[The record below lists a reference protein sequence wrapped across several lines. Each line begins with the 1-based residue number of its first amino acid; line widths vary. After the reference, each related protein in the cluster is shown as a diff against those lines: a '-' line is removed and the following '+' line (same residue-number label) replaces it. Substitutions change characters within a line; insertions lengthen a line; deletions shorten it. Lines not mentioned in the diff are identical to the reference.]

1 MSNRDSRTISPE
13 AQHEIR
19 RQAIKLHQA
28 GERRTSIARKLEVH
42 RNTVGKW
49 IKRFEAGGMKALAI
63 GKRGPKEGTMMQL
76 SPSDQQAIRK
86 QLIEKEPEQL
96 KLPFA
101 LWTREAVGL
110 LIKDNTGQDL
120 DLRQVGRYLKRWGFT
135 PQRPAKQAYQRC
147 DKKVA
152 KWIEEEYPA
161 IKKQAAEEG
170 AEIHW
175 ADETGIKSHN
185 HRGRGFA
192 PRGQTPVRK
201 HNAQYEKVNMI
212 SSVTNRGKLQF
223 MCYDGSFTYQTFHE
237 FLRRLIAD
245 AGGQKVFVI
254 VDNLR
259 VHHAKVIKRWLKIYR
274 RFIEVHY
281 LPSYSPDLNPDEY
294 LNCDL
299 KTELAKRPERRKK
312 GQWRP
317 TVEKTM
323 QELVSAPDRIASYFK
338 AESIKYAV

>member
-1 MSNRDSRTISPE
+1 MSNRDSRTLSPA
-13 AQHEIR
+13 AQYEIR
-19 RQAIKLHQA
+19 RQAIKLYQSGHSYISI
-28 GERRTSIARKLEVH
+28 GEKLEVH
-42 RNTVGKW
+42 RNTIGKW
-49 IKRFEAGGMKALAI
+49 VDRFKAGGMKSLAVN
-63 GKRGPKEGTMMQL
+63 KRGPKEGTTMQL
-76 SPSDQQAIRK
+76 SATEQQSIRK
-86 QLIEKEPEQL
+86 QLIEKEPDQL

-110 LIKDNTGQDL
+110 LIKKETEQNL

-152 KWIEEEYPA
+152 KWIDEEYPT
-161 IKKQAAEEG
+161 IKEQAEHEN

-192 PRGQTPVRK
+192 PKGNTPVRK

-212 SSVTNRGKLQF
+212 SSVTNQGKLRF
-223 MCYDGSFTYQTFHE
+223 MCYDGSFTYQVFHQ
-237 FLRRLIAD
+237 FLSKLITD
-245 AGGQKVFVI
+245 SDGRKVIVI

-259 VHHAKVIKRWLKIYR
+259 VHHSKVIKRWLKIYR
-274 RFIEVHY
+274 RFIEVYY
-281 LPSYSPDLNPDEY
+281 LPSYSPDLNPDEF

-299 KTELAKRPERRKK
+299 KTELAKRPERRQK

-323 QELVSAPDRIASYFK
+323 QNLASKPDRVASYFQ
-338 AESIKYAV
+338 AESIRYAM